1 MAGISPLILLLIA
14 CEPAPTGPPDTSA
27 PLATV
32 HGDTVYVRDLTRIV
46 ERLPEHLRVAG
57 EGEDAVREYLQIL
70 IDRLILT
77 HEAEGSGLSSSAEV
91 GAKVAEHVQGRLKEI
106 VMERVVSQQITIAP
120 NEVSEVYEELDMGW
134 RLWPAHILSAT
145 QEEAWEIHRL
155 LSEGADFAALAREH
169 SLADDAPRG
178 GELREWFDYSDA
190 VPVIREAAFPL
201 DPGQFTEPVETID
214 GFEVIKVLDKHRM
227 TLPQMRSEVHRIL
240 QKTKWSE
247 RRQVILD
254 SLTAAYGVGIDN
266 DQIPLALTAVGAPT
280 AMTPQQAE
288 QTLVSWRG
296 GRLTLGDFVAAVQ
309 QDKQV
314 PAPADSAATPRSL
327 MRYFLS
333 DTLLVTL
340 GRDLGFD
347 EEPYF
352 RDWRQEKLDQELVE
366 AYRRQILAGKI
377 DVTVAE
383 ARADYEVN
391 QGPYALPG
399 EVHLSEILVDTE
411 PEADRL
417 VQALVSGADF
427 AVLAAEHSKREMG
440 PDGDLHL
447 EADPQGRMVIDPLR
461 SSPYHAVF
469 EDSSAHMVGVVQG
482 PIVMENRYAIF
493 RLEKPV
499 EPYYLPFERVARQIR
514 YRIGRRKSDSLF
526 ARHISQLRD
535 GHADDVTLFDDTIRR
550 FALHHLAPTDDE

>member
-1 MAGISPLILLLIA
+1 MKQLSISHCVAGISPLILLLIA

-296 GRLTLGDFVAAVQ
+296 GRLTLGDFLNGVALGAIQFMFVTN
-309 QDKQV
+309 
-314 PAPADSAATPRSL
+314 APARFAELIKLFKNAEA
-327 MRYFLS
+327 LS
-333 DTLLVTL
+333 N
-340 GRDLGFD
+340 
-347 EEPYF
+347 
-352 RDWRQEKLDQELVE
+352 
-366 AYRRQILAGKI
+366 I
-377 DVTVAE
+377 DVNLGPSAGF
-383 ARADYEVN
+383 ARCFE
-391 QGPYALPG
+391 G
-399 EVHLSEILVDTE
+399 
-411 PEADRL
+411 RL
-417 VQALVSGADF
+417 
-427 AVLAAEHSKREMG
+427 
-440 PDGDLHL
+440 
-447 EADPQGRMVIDPLR
+447 
-461 SSPYHAVF
+461 
-469 EDSSAHMVGVVQG
+469 AHMPIPLARPGCDKGVRIIGREQIPALEIMGVGQQYIGELCRLINECRKGNLHVKLFKRLRHGVR
-482 PIVMENRYAIF
+482 IVT
-493 RLEKPV
+493 V
-499 EPYYLPFERVARQIR
+499 HH
-514 YRIGRRKSDSLF
+514 RIG
-526 ARHISQLRD
+526 A
-535 GHADDVTLFDDTIRR
+535 ADQ
-550 FALHHLAPTDDE
+550 